1 MSQQGQVATSKQSTT
16 SLTSVSLS
24 LKHWLTIN
32 AMSGIGPATIE
43 KLWQQDQCLK
53 SIATCDIENLRNYGF
68 SARQLDNIAN
78 PDLKQV
84 EADLAWLESS
94 PQRHIISIESPLYP
108 SMLREISAAPILL
121 YCEGNIALL
130 SSPLMAIVGS
140 RACTLYGQNN
150 AQNFAKVLSESG
162 WGIVSGMAIGIDTF
176 AHRGCLNAGGATIAV
191 LGVGLAQ
198 NYPKRNKALRDKI
211 LANGG
216 CVISELPVHVP
227 PKAENFPRRNR
238 IISGLSYGT
247 LVVEAAI
254 KSGSLITA
262 KYATEQNRE
271 VFALPGNINNPLS
284 KGCHQ
289 LLKNGAK
296 LVEQVKDINEEF
308 LFLLQSVAAHSP
320 KRAEKNANQSLA
332 SDQLLA
338 SVDYETT
345 CLDVVVQ
352 RSRLPVSEV
361 TAKLLEYELRG
372 LVASV
377 PGGYIRLGE

>member
-1 MSQQGQVATSKQSTT
+1 MSQQGQVATAKQSST
-16 SLTSVSLS
+16 SLTAASLS
-24 LKHWLTIN
+24 LKQWLTIN
-32 AMSGIGPATIE
+32 AMSGIGPATID
-43 KLWQQDQCLK
+43 KLWQHDQCLT
-53 SIATCDIENLRNYGF
+53 SIATCDTANLRNYGF
-68 SARQLDNIAN
+68 SAKQLRNIAN

-94 PQRHIISIESPLYP
+94 SQRHIISIDSEFYP
-108 SMLREISAAPILL
+108 AMLREISAAPILL

-130 SSPLMAIVGS
+130 SAPSMAIVGS

-150 AQNFAKVLSESG
+150 AQSFAKALSESG

-198 NYPKRNKALRDKI
+198 NYPKRNKALRDEI

-271 VFALPGNINNPLS
+271 VFALPGNINCPLA

-296 LVEQVKDINEEF
+296 LVEQLEDINEEF
-308 LFLLQSVAAHSP
+308 LFLLQSVADYAP
-320 KRAEKNANQSLA
+320 KRIEKNANQSLA

-352 RSRLPVSEV
+352 RSRLPISEV